1 MKGSLRCEKTDKR
14 CERCER
20 CEKLED
26 WEFGN
31 GQATDIRGG
40 HTRGELAGDARRRAR
55 VVEVIFIAK

>member
-1 MKGSLRCEKTDKR
+1 MQRPASPKRKPKAIERKFEVCEKTDKR

-31 GQATDIRGG
+31 GQATDI
-40 HTRGELAGDARRRAR
+40 L
-55 VVEVIFIAK
+55 